1 MKDMVNRKIESW
13 LRIEVKIVTKLHP
26 ERETELVNANN
37 NPGIALDTLTLR
49 FDRPELRF

>member
-1 MKDMVNRKIESW
+1 MKDMENCKIENW
-13 LRIEVKIVTKLHP
+13 LRIEVKIITKLHS

-37 NPGIALDTLTLR
+37 TPDIALDTLTLR